1 MNSKKYELTDI
12 TKEVDSLTLY
22 RIRALKDFAN
32 VKAGELG
39 GYVTDEDCISQ
50 TDRSWVY
57 DEDGLVINSKIYG
70 DSSIECRCIIK
81 ASTLYN
87 CGIGVRGTSALA
99 TIVSCDLDNVDIYGD
114 IVFKQS
120 KLVNCMFESN
130 SNKLKTVLRC
140 DLSDIESN
148 VYDLFLEKCNLCRV
162 TLVDIATLVGVA
174 IGSPADAVATTVTCN
189 KCDYEY
195 EGPTLKLI
203 TDKDKLNTADILKLI
218 EEAKVRGKEKD
229 ILRDRADTIRNKLE

>member
-12 TKEVDSLTLY
+12 TKEVDSVTLY

-70 DSSIECRCIIK
+70 DSSIECKCKIN

-87 CGIGVRGTSALA
+87 CGIGVRGTNALA
-99 TIVSCDLDNVDIYGD
+99 TITSCDLNNVDVYGD
-114 IVFKQS
+114 ILFKDS
-120 KLVNCMFESN
+120 KLVNCGLESK
-130 SNKLKTVLRC
+130 STKLKTILKC

-148 VYDLFLEKCNLCRV
+148 ADTLYLEKCNLCRV
-162 TLVDIATLVGVA
+162 TLIGVATLVGVA
-174 IGSPADAVATTVTCN
+174 IGSPADAIATTVTCN

-195 EGPTLKLI
+195 EGPILKLI
-203 TDKDKLNTADILKLI
+203 TNKYKLNTADILKLI
-218 EEAKVRGKEKD
+218 EEAKARGKEKD
-229 ILRDRADTIRNKLE
+229 VLRDRADTIRNKLE